1 MIKLVKVPEWVY
13 MNCIYDKKIGS
24 KLTEILRNISEWESS
39 GKIRYQFNIDANMDI
54 VNKNRQLDL
63 TSLTPVTLS
72 EDINN
77 SKEIEQPIFPTKID
91 SIDYIMTMM
100 INCDIINDMM
110 FLINHILRNILDP
123 LTCVRNPKIS
133 KCYINHD
140 DNLYFASPNRFGYGE
155 DVLCAFFHTTIYRFV
170 SDGIAAKDEYISI
183 PLKINDVIIS
193 QHDEVTNKDNR
204 FEILDK
210 MIN

>member
-39 GKIRYQFNIDANMDI
+39 GKIRYQFDINANMDI
-54 VNKNRQLDL
+54 INKNSL
-63 TSLTPVTLS
+63 TSLTPVSLS

-77 SKEIEQPIFPTKID
+77 SEQPIFPNKID

-100 INCDIINDMM
+100 INSDIINDMM
-110 FLINHILRNILDP
+110 FLIDHILRNIKDP
-123 LTCVRNPKIS
+123 LTCVRNPKIT

-140 DNLYFASPNRFGYGE
+140 YNLYFASQNRFGYGE
-155 DVLCAFFHTTIYRFV
+155 DVLCAFFHSTIYMFV

-193 QHDEVTNKDNR
+193 QHDEVTNQDNR

>member
-13 MNCIYDKKIGS
+13 MNCIYDKKVGP

-39 GKIRYQFNIDANMDI
+39 GKIRYQFDIDANMDI
-54 VNKNRQLDL
+54 VNKNSL
-63 TSLTPVTLS
+63 TSLTPVSLS
-72 EDINN
+72 EDVNN
-77 SKEIEQPIFPTKID
+77 SEQPIFPTKID

-100 INCDIINDMM
+100 INSDIINDMM
-110 FLINHILRNILDP
+110 FLIDHILRNIKDP
-123 LTCVRNPKIS
+123 LTCVRNPKIT

-140 DNLYFASPNRFGYGE
+140 YNLYFTSPNRFGYGE

>member
-39 GKIRYQFNIDANMDI
+39 GKIRYQFDIDANMDI
-54 VNKNRQLDL
+54 VNKNSL
-63 TSLTPVTLS
+63 TSLTPVSLS
-72 EDINN
+72 EDIDN
-77 SKEIEQPIFPTKID
+77 SKEIEQPIFPNK
-91 SIDYIMTMM
+91 
-100 INCDIINDMM
+100 INDMM
-110 FLINHILRNILDP
+110 LLINHIIKNIIDP
-123 LTCVRNPKIS
+123 LTGARNPKIT
-133 KCYINHD
+133 KFYINHD
-140 DNLYFASPNRFGYGE
+140 DNLYFSSPNRFGFGE
-155 DVLCAFFHTTIYRFV
+155 DTLSAFFHNTIYRFV
-170 SDGIAAKDEYISI
+170 SDGIAVKDEYISI

-193 QHDEVTNKDNR
+193 QHDEVTNQDNR

>member
-13 MNCIYDKKIGS
+13 MNCIYDKKVGS

-39 GKIRYQFNIDANMDI
+39 GKIRYQIDIDENNLMNLPPAS
-54 VNKNRQLDL
+54 VL
-63 TSLTPVTLS
+63 

-77 SKEIEQPIFPTKID
+77 SKEIEQPIFPNKID

-100 INCDIINDMM
+100 INSDIINDMM
-110 FLINHILRNILDP
+110 FLINHIIKNIIDP
-123 LTCVRNPKIS
+123 LTGVRNPKIT
-133 KCYINHD
+133 KFYINHD
-140 DNLYFASPNRFGYGE
+140 DNLYFSSPNRFGFGE
-155 DVLCAFFHTTIYRFV
+155 DTLSAFFHNTIYRFV

-193 QHDEVTNKDNR
+193 QHDEVTNQDNR

>member
-39 GKIRYQFNIDANMDI
+39 GKIRYQFDIDANMDI
-54 VNKNRQLDL
+54 VNKNSL
-63 TSLTPVTLS
+63 TSLTPVSLS

-77 SKEIEQPIFPTKID
+77 SEQPIFPNKID

-100 INCDIINDMM
+100 INRDIIDDIM
-110 FLINHILRNILDP
+110 FLINHILRNIIDP
-123 LTCVRNPKIS
+123 LTGVRNPKIS

-140 DNLYFASPNRFGYGE
+140 DNLYFSSPNRFGYGE
-155 DVLCAFFHTTIYRFV
+155 DVLCAFF
-170 SDGIAAKDEYISI
+170 
-183 PLKINDVIIS
+183 
-193 QHDEVTNKDNR
+193 
-204 FEILDK
+204 ILQFIDLYLMALLPK
-210 MIN
+210 MNIFLFH

>member
-39 GKIRYQFNIDANMDI
+39 GKIRYQFDIDANMDI
-54 VNKNRQLDL
+54 VNKNSL
-63 TSLTPVTLS
+63 TSLTPVSLS

-77 SKEIEQPIFPTKID
+77 SEQPIFPNKID

-100 INCDIINDMM
+100 INSDIINDMM
-110 FLINHILRNILDP
+110 FLIDHILRNIINP
-123 LTCVRNPKIS
+123 LTGVRNPKIT
-133 KCYINHD
+133 KFYINHD
-140 DNLYFASPNRFGYGE
+140 DNLYFSSPNRFGFGE
-155 DVLCAFFHTTIYRFV
+155 DTLSAFFHNTIYRFV

-193 QHDEVTNKDNR
+193 QHDEVTNKYNR

>member
-24 KLTEILRNISEWESS
+24 KLTEILKNIDEWESS
-39 GKIRYQFNIDANMDI
+39 GKIRYQFDIDANMDI
-54 VNKNRQLDL
+54 LNKNNLINLPQA
-63 TSLTPVTLS
+63 SLS

-91 SIDYIMTMM
+91 SIDYIMNMM
-100 INCDIINDMM
+100 INHDIINDIM
-110 FLINHILRNILDP
+110 FLINHILRNIKDP
-123 LTCVRNPKIS
+123 LTGVRNPKIS

-140 DNLYFASPNRFGYGE
+140 DNLYFSSPNRFGFGE
-155 DVLCAFFHTTIYRFV
+155 DVICAFFHTTIYRFV

-183 PLKINDVIIS
+183 SLKINDVIIS
-193 QHDEVTNKDNR
+193 QHDDATNPNNR

>member
-39 GKIRYQFNIDANMDI
+39 GKIRYQFDIDANMDI
-54 VNKNRQLDL
+54 VNKNSL
-63 TSLTPVTLS
+63 TSLTPVSLS

-77 SKEIEQPIFPTKID
+77 SEQPIFPNKID

-100 INCDIINDMM
+100 INSDIINDMM
-110 FLINHILRNILDP
+110 FLINHILRNIKDP
-123 LTCVRNPKIS
+123 LTNVRNPKIT
-133 KCYINHD
+133 KCYISHD
-140 DNLYFASPNRFGYGE
+140 YNLYFASPNRFGFGE
-155 DVLCAFFHTTIYRFV
+155 DTLSAFFHNTIYRFV

-193 QHDEVTNKDNR
+193 QHDEVTNQDNR